1 MHAAPGVRSLRRLS
15 LLLLAVAAVAGCG
28 KTTIDQKKAED
39 FVRSWFNPAARSATC
54 PSGVE
59 AKKGAT
65 FTCTAVGVDGRRFRV
80 TAHIVDSGGRIQ
92 ISSGDVVPET

>member
-1 MHAAPGVRSLRRLS
+1 VL
-15 LLLLAVAAVAGCG
+15 AGCG
-28 KTTIDQKKAED
+28 KTTIDEKKAED
-39 FVRSWFNPAARSATC
+39 FVRSWFNPPARSATC

-65 FTCTAVGVDGRRFRV
+65 LTCTAVSIDGQHFRV

-92 ISSGDVVPET
+92 ISSGDVRPVD